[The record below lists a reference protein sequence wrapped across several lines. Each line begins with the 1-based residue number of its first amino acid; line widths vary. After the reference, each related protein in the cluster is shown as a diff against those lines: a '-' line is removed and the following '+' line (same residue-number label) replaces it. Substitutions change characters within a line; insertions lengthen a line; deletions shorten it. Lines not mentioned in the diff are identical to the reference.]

1 MRCSIDGLLGRP
13 PFRRGAPLYA
23 LRLRRG
29 PAALGAALL
38 LAAVLAA
45 AGSYAHDP
53 SAHLMGAGRPV
64 RWLQVAHL
72 APGSS
77 RETTSVA
84 YGATPVPAR
93 QRPAP
98 HVAAALR
105 TSTFSGAAPDDGSPA
120 SAGARGGSGAGALFA
135 APRSASRRT
144 TSPTSLK
151 LLLIFALLAV
161 SLWLAAQLRRERV
174 SRRRSEQRMLE
185 FLATAGHEL
194 RTPLTAISGYV
205 SLARMGGLADP
216 EKFEV
221 AMDRMTD
228 ETRRMSALI
237 DELVLLARLDL
248 GQPLHREPVNLARLC
263 RDAVAD
269 AQASSPRHPVRLT
282 ILPGQYTVVGDR
294 DRLYQVVA
302 NLLANVRHHTPE
314 GTRTVLGLG
323 NEDGHRVIEVID
335 DGPGVPPELRETAF
349 DRFVHGG
356 KPTAPVPKEG
366 AGGGNGLGLSVASAV
381 IHAHGGTLTLEPSE
395 RGAWFRIRLPA

>member
-1 MRCSIDGLLGRP
+1 
-13 PFRRGAPLYA
+13 
-23 LRLRRG
+23 
-29 PAALGAALL
+29 
-38 LAAVLAA
+38 
-45 AGSYAHDP
+45 
-53 SAHLMGAGRPV
+53 
-64 RWLQVAHL
+64 VA
-72 APGSS
+72 
-77 RETTSVA
+77 RDT
-84 YGATPVPAR
+84 
-93 QRPAP
+93 
-98 HVAAALR
+98 
-105 TSTFSGAAPDDGSPA
+105 
-120 SAGARGGSGAGALFA
+120 GGSRAGVLSA

-144 TSPTSLK
+144 ASSASLK
-151 LLLIFALLAV
+151 LLLILVLSAASV
-161 SLWLAAQLRRERV
+161 WLAARLRRERA

-205 SLARMGGLADP
+205 TLARIGGLADP
-216 EKFEV
+216 EKFDV

-248 GQPLHREPVNLARLC
+248 GQPLHREPVNLAQLC

-269 AQASSPRHPVRLT
+269 AQASSAHHPIRLT

-335 DGPGVPPELRETAF
+335 DGPGIPPELRETAF

-366 AGGGNGLGLSVASAV
+366 AGGGNGLGLSVASAI

>member
-1 MRCSIDGLLGRP
+1 MQWLRVAQLL
-13 PFRRGAPLYA
+13 
-23 LRLRRG
+23 
-29 PAALGAALL
+29 
-38 LAAVLAA
+38 
-45 AGSYAHDP
+45 
-53 SAHLMGAGRPV
+53 
-64 RWLQVAHL
+64 
-72 APGSS
+72 PGSVP
-77 RETTSVA
+77 ETAPVA
-84 YGATPVPAR
+84 YGVTPVAAR

-98 HVAAALR
+98 HVDAARA
-105 TSTFSGAAPDDGSPA
+105 TSAFSGTASDDGSPGPA
-120 SAGARGGSGAGALFA
+120 VARDIGGSRTGALSA

-144 TSPTSLK
+144 ASSASLK
-151 LLLIFALLAV
+151 LLLILVLSAASV
-161 SLWLAAQLRRERV
+161 WLTAQLRRERA

-205 SLARMGGLADP
+205 TLARIGGLADP
-216 EKFEV
+216 EKFDV

-248 GQPLHREPVNLARLC
+248 GQPLHREPVNLAQLC

-269 AQASSPRHPVRLT
+269 AQASSAHHPIRLT
-282 ILPGQYTVVGDR
+282 ILPGQYTVAGDR

-335 DGPGVPPELRETAF
+335 DGPGIPPELRETAF

-356 KPTAPVPKEG
+356 KPTAPVPKEA
-366 AGGGNGLGLSVASAV
+366 AGGGNGLGLSVASAI